1 MSPRAK
7 YPSKKVVMPVTL
19 IAAAVVMGLENS
31 SVSAEQ
37 ATNNT
42 NNSYIQN
49 NAQIFTSQPNS
60 PDNTSDYF
68 VLKSQQDLFNAVKT
82 GQAEEIFAKIE
93 QTASELKMA
102 SITDYNITGAD
113 GNNNNNTIRV
123 RFYDPGI
130 QDKPAPL
137 LIYLYGRAGEEINMD
152 FSDPGLRTL
161 ANSTGFMV
169 ATMDY
174 RFAPFQDSLD
184 DVVSTVR
191 WIHQNSDELGV
202 DSQSIALGGESRGA
216 NLALSAALVLRD
228 SGNLEEQKLVRVLY
242 LLNGYY
248 SPNILE
254 SESAKMFGNGTDLI
268 TSEDI
273 NMIFDQMHQNK
284 SDYANPLAFPL
295 LSRNLT
301 GLPPMYIVASGID
314 PIKDESIELA
324 ARLQKE
330 GQEYYLSMWPG
341 VEHSAASFIFTP
353 VIPELQSYHDSM
365 VVYLRGI
372 LTDNIEK

>member
-123 RFYDPGI
+123 RFYDPG
-130 QDKPAPL
+130 
-137 LIYLYGRAGEEINMD
+137 
-152 FSDPGLRTL
+152 
-161 ANSTGFMV
+161 V
-169 ATMDY
+169 
-174 RFAPFQDSLD
+174 
-184 DVVSTVR
+184 
-191 WIHQNSDELGV
+191 
-202 DSQSIALGGESRGA
+202 
-216 NLALSAALVLRD
+216 
-228 SGNLEEQKLVRVLY
+228 
-242 LLNGYY
+242 
-248 SPNILE
+248 
-254 SESAKMFGNGTDLI
+254 
-268 TSEDI
+268 
-273 NMIFDQMHQNK
+273 
-284 SDYANPLAFPL
+284 
-295 LSRNLT
+295 
-301 GLPPMYIVASGID
+301 
-314 PIKDESIELA
+314 
-324 ARLQKE
+324 
-330 GQEYYLSMWPG
+330 
-341 VEHSAASFIFTP
+341 
-353 VIPELQSYHDSM
+353 
-365 VVYLRGI
+365 
-372 LTDNIEK
+372 